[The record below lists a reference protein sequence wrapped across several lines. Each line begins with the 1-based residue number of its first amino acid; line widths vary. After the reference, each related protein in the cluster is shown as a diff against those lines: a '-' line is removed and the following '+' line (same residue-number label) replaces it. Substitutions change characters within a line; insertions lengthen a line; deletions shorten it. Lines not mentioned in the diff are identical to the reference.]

1 MTNTAPQHTP
11 TSDTTTAGAPTTD
24 GPSDAVELRDALATR
39 LVTDG
44 VVRDEAVEAAF
55 ARVPRHLFLP
65 GLPLAD
71 AYADA
76 PVYTKHDGAGTR
88 ISAASQP
95 RIVAMMLEQLQIRPG
110 QRILEL
116 GAGTG
121 YNAALMAAA
130 TGPSG
135 HVTTLDID
143 ADLVTGAREHL
154 AAAGVGNVEVLCAD
168 GALGHSDIAP
178 YDRVIATVG
187 AFEIPR
193 PWLTQLSPG
202 GRLVAPVRLAGA
214 ASRSIAFERDTD
226 SWTSRGSEM
235 AVFMPLRGIGDD
247 ARRVLDLTGT
257 GEVTLQTH
265 KDNAHHTDPATLAG
279 VLDTTSADTW
289 TGVHFGSG
297 ESFEWL
303 DLWLSCHLP
312 NPLMRMEVAATA
324 RGRGLARPIF
334 PTAAMATSTADGA
347 LAYLTTRPAE
357 PSPDGARRFE
367 VGVVGHGTH
376 GPDLA
381 EQVATAIT
389 TWNDTGRN
397 RTVHFSIPDT
407 PPSPATSAD
416 RVVLD
421 RPSSPIIITWE

>member
-1 MTNTAPQHTP
+1 MTNTAPQPTH
-11 TSDTTTAGAPTTD
+11 TSDTAGAPSTD
-24 GPSDAVELRDALATR
+24 VCSDAFDHRGALVER
-39 LVTDG
+39 LVTNG
-44 VVRDEAVEAAF
+44 IVRDDAVKAAF
-55 ARVPRHLFLP
+55 GQVPRHLFLP
-65 GLPLAD
+65 GLPFAD
-71 AYADA
+71 AYADS

-135 HVTTLDID
+135 HVTTIDID

-168 GALGHSDIAP
+168 GVLGHPDAAP

-193 PWLTQLSPG
+193 PWLAQLSPG
-202 GRLVAPVRLAGA
+202 GRLLAPVRLAGA

-235 AVFMPLRGIGDD
+235 AVFMPLRGVGDD

-265 KDNAHHTDPATLAG
+265 KDNAHHTDPTTLAG
-279 VLDTTSADTW
+279 VLDTTGDDAW

-303 DLWLSCHLP
+303 DLWLSCNLP
-312 NPLMRMEVAATA
+312 NPLMRMEIAATA
-324 RGRGLARPIF
+324 RDRGLVRPMF
-334 PTAAMATSTADGA
+334 PTAAMATSTAEGA

-357 PSPDGARRFE
+357 PFPDGAPRFE
-367 VGVVGHGTH
+367 VGVIGHGTR

-381 EQVATAIT
+381 EQVRTAIT
-389 TWNDTGRN
+389 TWNDNARH
-397 RTVHFSIPDT
+397 RTVHFAIPDAPPT
-407 PPSPATSAD
+407 PDVAAD
-416 RVVLD
+416 RVVLN
-421 RPSSPIIITWE
+421 RPDSPMIITWQ